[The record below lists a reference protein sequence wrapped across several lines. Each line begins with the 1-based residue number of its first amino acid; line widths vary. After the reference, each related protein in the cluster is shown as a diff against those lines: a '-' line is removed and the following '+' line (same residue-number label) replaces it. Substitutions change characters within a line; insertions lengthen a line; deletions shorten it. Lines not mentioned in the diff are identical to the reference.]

1 MSENLVIVESP
12 AKSKTIEKYLGDNY
26 RVISTV
32 GHLRNLPSKKGIDV
46 DNNYQ
51 MNYELID
58 RDHNKPQQIIN
69 NIKKAL
75 KSAKKLYLAT
85 DQDREGEVIAW
96 HLIDILE
103 KENSL
108 SGIEIVRIVFNE
120 ITKKAILDSIKNPR
134 ELSHDLINAQFARRS
149 IDYLFGMG
157 ISPLLWGIGIRK
169 GSAGRVQSPA
179 LKMIVEREEAIRKFI
194 PQEYWTLNANFL
206 KDGKPFDGFLYSN
219 NNKKL
224 AKFDIDNDKDANKIK
239 EEILS
244 SSIDGFEVLK
254 VSKKERKRQPAK
266 PFITSTLQ
274 QEASR
279 KLRFAARRT
288 MGIAQELYTGIDIG
302 DGPIGLITYMRTDS
316 INLAQEATDEMR
328 NIIPK
333 LFGQDALPNEI
344 RMYANSSKNAQEA
357 HEAIRPTSFAR
368 TPEEVKKFLNKDQ
381 LDLYSLIW
389 KRTIA
394 SQMNDAI
401 LNSVSVDLGVENK
414 IFRATGQ
421 SIKYPGF
428 MQVYLEGNDEEDA
441 EAEAKIL
448 PEMKE
453 GDMIKMENLEAIQHF
468 TQPPGRYTEASLIK
482 NLEKEGIGRPS
493 TYAAIIETLRFKE
506 YVEIENRT
514 LTPTGKGASA
524 CAFLDKNFNDFIKY
538 SYTAELEETLDQ
550 IARGE
555 VEWVPTTDSF
565 YKYLTKMVGET
576 EKLSPEERKQERI
589 LGKDP
594 KSGRTVSV
602 RHGPFGP
609 HAMIGT
615 KDDPKEAGKP
625 KSASLKKGQD
635 ISSITLEEA
644 LDLFVLPRLLG
655 ETPDGEH
662 ITACL
667 GRFGPYLNYGEKKNL
682 SLKGLEEKGQ
692 DPFDPYTITF
702 EEALPLVEQ
711 KKIIE
716 ANKIIQNFEGTE
728 IQVLNGRW
736 GPYVTDGSKNVK
748 VPKDQDPNELS
759 LPECEEMIANAPE
772 KRGRF
777 GARKKVVAKKKVV
790 KKKVVKKKTAKKKVV
805 KKKTAKKKVVKKKTA
820 KKKKSVKVSKN
831 TPSEN
836 SLEDTV

>member
-1 MSENLVIVESP
+1 MSDNLVIVESP
-12 AKSKTIEKYLGDNY
+12 AKSRTIEKYLGNDFK
-26 RVISTV
+26 VISTV

-46 DNNYQ
+46 ENDYK

-58 RDHNKPQQIIN
+58 RDHNKPEHIIRD
-69 NIKKAL
+69 IKKAL
-75 KSAKKLYLAT
+75 KNAKKLYLAT

-103 KENSL
+103 KEKSL
-108 SGIEIVRIVFNE
+108 EGIEVVRIVFNE

-134 ELSHDLINAQFARRS
+134 ELSYDLINAQFARRS

-194 PQEYWTLNANFL
+194 PQEYWSLNANFAKEKKVFDSFL
-206 KDGKPFDGFLYSN
+206 HALDGK
-219 NNKKL
+219 KL
-224 AKFDIDNDKDANKIK
+224 SKFDIDDEKKANRIK
-239 EEILS
+239 EEIS
-244 SSIDGFEVLK
+244 KIPDENFKVLK
-254 VSKKERKRQPAK
+254 VVKKERKRQPAK

-279 KLRFAARRT
+279 KLRFAPRRT
-288 MGIAQELYTGIDIG
+288 MGIAQELYTGIDLG
-302 DGPIGLITYMRTDS
+302 DGPVGLITYMRTDS
-316 INLAQEATDEMR
+316 TNLAQEA
-328 NIIPK
+328 I
-333 LFGQDALPNEI
+333 NEI
-344 RMYANSSKNAQEA
+344 REIIPGLYGNDSLPAEKRVYSNTSKNAQEA
-357 HEAIRPTSFAR
+357 HEAIRPSSATKK
-368 TPEEVKKFLNKDQ
+368 PEDVKKYLNNDQ
-381 LDLYSLIW
+381 YELYSLIW
-389 KRTIA
+389 KRTVA

-401 LNSVSVDLGVENK
+401 LDSVSVDLGTKEK
-414 IFRATGQ
+414 TFRASGQ

-428 MQVYLEGNDEEDA
+428 MQVYLEGSDDEDLDA
-441 EAEAKIL
+441 ESKIL
-448 PEMKE
+448 PPMQE
-453 GDMIKMENLEAIQHF
+453 GDAIKLNKVDAVQHF

-493 TYAAIIETLRFKE
+493 TYAAIIETLRLKE

-538 SYTAELEETLDQ
+538 NYTAELEETLDK

-565 YKYLTKMVGET
+565 YKYLTEMVGKT
-576 EKLSPEERKQERI
+576 EKLSPEERKQERV
-589 LGKDP
+589 LGTDP

-615 KDDPKEAGKP
+615 KDDPKDAGKP
-625 KSASLKKGQD
+625 KSASLKIGQD
-635 ISSITLEEA
+635 ITTITLEEA
-644 LDLFVLPRLLG
+644 LELFVLPRLLG

-682 SLKGLEEKGQ
+682 SLKGLEKEGE
-692 DPFDPYTITF
+692 DPYDPYTITF
-702 EEALPLVEQ
+702 EQALPLVEE

-716 ANKIIQNFEGTE
+716 ANKVIQDFEEKG
-728 IQVLNGRW
+728 IQVLNGRF
-736 GPYVTDGSKNVK
+736 GPYVTDGTKNVK
-748 VPKDQDPNELS
+748 VPKDQEPKELS
-759 LPECEEMIANAPE
+759 LEECIHMIENAPV

-777 GARKKVVAKKKVV
+777 GTKKKVVAKKKVV
-790 KKKVVKKKTAKKKVV
+790 KKKFTKTKAE
-805 KKKTAKKKVVKKKTA
+805 
-820 KKKKSVKVSKN
+820 N
-831 TPSEN
+831 T
-836 SLEDTV
+836 

>member
-69 NIKKAL
+69 DIKKAL

-790 KKKVVKKKTAKKKVV
+790 KKKVVKKKTAKKK
-805 KKKTAKKKVVKKKTA
+805 
-820 KKKKSVKVSKN
+820 KSVKVSKN
-831 TPSEN
+831 IPSEN

>member
-12 AKSKTIEKYLGDNY
+12 AKSKTIEKYLGDSF

-32 GHLRNLPSKKGIDV
+32 GHLRNLPSKQGIDV
-46 DNNYQ
+46 NNNYQ
-51 MNYELID
+51 MNYELIE
-58 RDHNKPQQIIN
+58 RDHNKPQQIIRD
-69 NIKKAL
+69 IKKAL
-75 KSAKKLYLAT
+75 KTAKKLYLAT

-103 KENSL
+103 KENAL

-120 ITKKAILDSIKNPR
+120 ITKKAILESIENPR
-134 ELSHDLINAQFARRS
+134 ELSYDLINAQFARRS
-149 IDYLFGMG
+149 IDYLFSMG

-206 KDGKPFDGFLYSN
+206 KDKKPFDAFLHSSD
-219 NNKKL
+219 NKKL
-224 AKFDIDNDKDANKIK
+224 SKFDIDNEKDALKIK
-239 EEILS
+239 DEIINNS
-244 SSIDGFEVLK
+244 NDGFKVLK
-254 VSKKERKRQPAK
+254 VVKKERKRQPAK

-279 KLRFAARRT
+279 KLRYAARRT
-288 MGIAQELYTGIDIG
+288 MGIAQELYTGIDLG
-302 DGPIGLITYMRTDS
+302 EGPVGLITYMRTDS
-316 INLAQEATDEMR
+316 INLAQEAIDEIR
-328 NIIPK
+328 QIIPK
-333 LFGQDALPNEI
+333 LYGKDALPEEKRQYSNT
-344 RMYANSSKNAQEA
+344 SKNAQEA
-357 HEAIRPTSFAR
+357 HEAIRPTSLAR
-368 TPEEVKKFLNKDQ
+368 TPEDVKKNLNKDQ
-381 LDLYSLIW
+381 FDLYSLIW

-401 LNSVSVDLGVENK
+401 LDSVAIDLGTSEK

-428 MQVYLEGNDEEDA
+428 MQVYLEGTDEEDL

-448 PEMKE
+448 PLMQE
-453 GDMIKMENLEAIQHF
+453 GDVVELEKLDAVQHF

-506 YVEIENRT
+506 YVEVENRT
-514 LTPTGKGASA
+514 LTPTGKGSSA

-538 SYTAELEETLDQ
+538 NYTAELEETLDK

-555 VEWVPTTDSF
+555 EEWVPTTDSF
-565 YKYLTKMVGET
+565 YKDLTQMVGET
-576 EKLSPEERKQERI
+576 EKLSPEERKQERV
-589 LGKDP
+589 LGTDP
-594 KSGRTVSV
+594 KSGRSVGV

-625 KSASLKKGQD
+625 KSASLKRGQD
-635 ISSITLEEA
+635 ILTITLEEA

-655 ETPDGEH
+655 ETPAGEH

-682 SLKGLEEKGQ
+682 SLKGLEKEGE

-702 EEALPLVEQ
+702 EQALPLIEQ

-716 ANKIIQNFEGTE
+716 ANKIIQNFEDKG
-728 IQVLNGRW
+728 IQVLNGRF
-736 GPYVTDGSKNVK
+736 GPYVTDGNKNVK
-748 VPKDQDPNELS
+748 VPKDQDPKDLS
-759 LPECEEMIANAPE
+759 LAECEEMIENAPIR
-772 KRGRF
+772 RGRF
-777 GARKKVVAKKKVV
+777 GTKKKAVV
-790 KKKVVKKKTAKKKVV
+790 KKKSTKTKSSKKNSEESNVG
-805 KKKTAKKKVVKKKTA
+805 
-820 KKKKSVKVSKN
+820 N
-831 TPSEN
+831 T
-836 SLEDTV
+836 V

>member
-69 NIKKAL
+69 DIKKAL

-108 SGIEIVRIVFNE
+108 SGVEIVRIVFNE

-239 EEILS
+239 EEILN
-244 SSIDGFEVLK
+244 SSIDGFKVLK
-254 VSKKERKRQPAK
+254 VLKKERKRQPAK

-381 LDLYSLIW
+381 FDLYSLIW

-748 VPKDQDPNELS
+748 VPKDQDPNDLS
-759 LPECEEMIANAPE
+759 LPECVEMIANAPE

-777 GARKKVVAKKKVV
+777 GSRKKVIAKKKVV
-790 KKKVVKKKTAKKKVV
+790 KKKAANNEEAKKKAVKKKL
-805 KKKTAKKKVVKKKTA
+805 A

-831 TPSEN
+831 ILSEN

>member
-12 AKSKTIEKYLGDNY
+12 AKSKTIEKYLGQNY

-32 GHLRNLPSKKGIDV
+32 GHLRNLPSKQGIDV

-51 MNYELID
+51 MNYELIE
-58 RDHNKPQQIIN
+58 RDHNKPQQIIRD
-69 NIKKAL
+69 IKKAL
-75 KSAKKLYLAT
+75 KNAKKLYLAT

-103 KENSL
+103 KEKAL
-108 SGIEIVRIVFNE
+108 AGIEVVRIVFNE
-120 ITKKAILDSIKNPR
+120 ITKKAILQSIENPR
-134 ELSHDLINAQFARRS
+134 ELSYNLINAQFARRS

-194 PQEYWTLNANFL
+194 PQEYWTLNANLL
-206 KDGKPFDGFLYSN
+206 KDNKPFEAFLHNSN
-219 NNKKL
+219 SKRL
-224 AKFDIDNDKDANKIK
+224 AKFDIENEKDALRIK
-239 EEILS
+239 NEILEES
-244 SSIDGFEVLK
+244 DKGFKVLK
-254 VSKKERKRQPAK
+254 VVKKERKRQPAK

-279 KLRFAARRT
+279 KLRYAARRT

-302 DGPIGLITYMRTDS
+302 EGAAGLITYMRTDS
-316 INLAQEATDEMR
+316 INLAQEAIEEIR
-328 NIIPK
+328 KIIPK
-333 LFGQDALPNEI
+333 LYGDESLPSEVRKYSNT
-344 RMYANSSKNAQEA
+344 SKNAQEA
-357 HEAIRPTSFAR
+357 HEAIRPTSLER
-368 TPEEVKKFLNKDQ
+368 KPEDVKKYLSKDQ
-381 LDLYSLIW
+381 FDLYSLIW
-389 KRTIA
+389 KRTVA

-401 LNSVSVDLGVENK
+401 LDSVSIDLGTSENF
-414 IFRATGQ
+414 FRATGQ
-421 SIKYPGF
+421 SIKHPGF
-428 MQVYLEGNDEEDA
+428 MQVYLEGSDEEDL
-441 EAEAKIL
+441 EAESKIL
-448 PEMKE
+448 PIMQE
-453 GDMIKMENLEAIQHF
+453 GDIVQLEKLDAVQHF

-493 TYAAIIETLRFKE
+493 TYAAIIETLRYKE
-506 YVEIENRT
+506 YVEVENRT
-514 LTPTGKGASA
+514 LTPTGKGSSA
-524 CAFLDKNFNDFIKY
+524 CAFLDKNFNNFIKY
-538 SYTAELEETLDQ
+538 NYTAELEETLDK

-565 YKYLTKMVGET
+565 YKDLTQMVGET

-589 LGKDP
+589 LGLDP

-625 KSASLKKGQD
+625 KSASLKIGQD
-635 ISSITLEEA
+635 IGTITLEDA
-644 LDLFVLPRLLG
+644 MDLFVLPRLLG

-682 SLKGLEEKGQ
+682 SLKGLEEKG
-692 DPFDPYTITF
+692 DNPFDPYTITF
-702 EEALPLVEQ
+702 EQALPLVEQ

-716 ANKIIQNFEGTE
+716 ANKVIQDFEEKG
-728 IQVLNGRW
+728 IQVLNGRF
-736 GPYVTDGSKNVK
+736 GPYVTDGNKNVK
-748 VPKDQDPNELS
+748 VPKDQDPKDLS
-759 LPECEEMIANAPE
+759 LAECEEMIENAPA

-777 GARKKVVAKKKVV
+777 GAKKKVV
-790 KKKVVKKKTAKKKVV
+790 KKKVVKKKVVKKKVV
-805 KKKTAKKKVVKKKTA
+805 KKKVVKKKA
-820 KKKKSVKVSKN
+820 VVKKKKPKIEVTES
-831 TPSEN
+831 P
-836 SLEDTV
+836 L

>member
-12 AKSKTIEKYLGDNY
+12 AKSKTIEKYLGQNY

-32 GHLRNLPSKKGIDV
+32 GHLRNLPSKQGIDV
-46 DNNYQ
+46 NNNYQ
-51 MNYELID
+51 MNYELIE
-58 RDHNKPQQIIN
+58 RDHNKPQQIIRD
-69 NIKKAL
+69 IKKAL
-75 KSAKKLYLAT
+75 KNAKKLYLAT

-103 KENSL
+103 KEKAL
-108 SGIEIVRIVFNE
+108 IGVEVVRIVFNE
-120 ITKKAILDSIKNPR
+120 ITKKAILESIEKPR
-134 ELSHDLINAQFARRS
+134 ELSYDLINAQFARRS

-179 LKMIVEREEAIRKFI
+179 LKMIVEREELIRKFI

-206 KDGKPFDGFLYSN
+206 KDNKPFDAFLHNSSS
-219 NNKKL
+219 KKL
-224 AKFDIDNDKDANKIK
+224 AKFDIDNEEDASRIKNKIL
-239 EEILS
+239 EES
-244 SSIDGFEVLK
+244 DKGFEVLK
-254 VSKKERKRQPAK
+254 VVKKERKRQPAK

-279 KLRFAARRT
+279 KLRYAARRT
-288 MGIAQELYTGIDIG
+288 MGIAQELYTGIDLG
-302 DGPIGLITYMRTDS
+302 EGAAGLITYMRTDS
-316 INLAQEATDEMR
+316 INLAQEAIDEIR
-328 NIIPK
+328 KIIPE
-333 LFGQDALPNEI
+333 LYGEESLPSMI
-344 RMYANSSKNAQEA
+344 RQYSNTSKNAQEA
-357 HEAIRPTSFAR
+357 HEAIRPTLMAR
-368 TPEEVKKFLNKDQ
+368 KPEDVKKYLNKDQ
-381 LDLYSLIW
+381 FDLYSLIW

-394 SQMNDAI
+394 SQMYDAV
-401 LNSVSVDLGVENK
+401 LDSVSINLGTNENF
-414 IFRATGQ
+414 FRATGQ
-421 SIKYPGF
+421 SIKHPGF
-428 MQVYLEGNDEEDA
+428 MQVYLEGSDEEDL
-441 EAEAKIL
+441 EAESKIL
-448 PEMKE
+448 PIMQE
-453 GDMIKMENLEAIQHF
+453 GDVVQLEKLDAVQHF

-493 TYAAIIETLRFKE
+493 TYAAIIETLRYKE
-506 YVEIENRT
+506 YVEVENRT
-514 LTPTGKGASA
+514 LTPTGKGSSA

-538 SYTAELEETLDQ
+538 NYTAELEETLDK

-565 YKYLTKMVGET
+565 YKDLTHMVGET

-589 LGKDP
+589 LGLDP

-625 KSASLKKGQD
+625 KSASLKIGQD
-635 ISSITLEEA
+635 IGTITLEDA
-644 LDLFVLPRLLG
+644 MDLFVLPRLLG

-682 SLKGLEEKGQ
+682 SLKGLEEKG
-692 DPFDPYTITF
+692 DNPFDPYTITF
-702 EEALPLVEQ
+702 EQALPLVEQ

-716 ANKIIQNFEGTE
+716 ANKVIQDFEEKG
-728 IQVLNGRW
+728 IQVLNGRF
-736 GPYVTDGSKNVK
+736 GPYVTDGNKNVK
-748 VPKDQDPNELS
+748 VPKDQDPKDLS
-759 LPECEEMIANAPE
+759 LAECEEMIENAPV

-777 GARKKVVAKKKVV
+777 GAKKKVV
-790 KKKVVKKKTAKKKVV
+790 KKKVVKKKVV
-805 KKKTAKKKVVKKKTA
+805 KKKTTKKKTTKKKA
-820 KKKKSVKVSKN
+820 VFKKKKPKIEVTES
-831 TPSEN
+831 P
-836 SLEDTV
+836 L

>member
-1 MSENLVIVESP
+1 MSDNLVIVESP
-12 AKSKTIEKYLGDNY
+12 AKSRTIEKYLGNDFK
-26 RVISTV
+26 VISTV

-46 DNNYQ
+46 ENDYK

-58 RDHNKPQQIIN
+58 RDHNKPEHIIRD
-69 NIKKAL
+69 IKKAL
-75 KSAKKLYLAT
+75 KNAKKLYLAT

-103 KENSL
+103 KEKSL
-108 SGIEIVRIVFNE
+108 EGIEVVRIVFNE

-134 ELSHDLINAQFARRS
+134 ELSYDLINAQFARRS

-179 LKMIVEREEAIRKFI
+179 LKMIVEREEAIRKFT
-194 PQEYWTLNANFL
+194 PQEYWSLNANFA
-206 KDGKPFDGFLYSN
+206 KEKKVFDSFLHTLDS
-219 NNKKL
+219 KKL
-224 AKFDIDNDKDANKIK
+224 SKFDIDDEKKANRIK
-239 EEILS
+239 EEIS
-244 SSIDGFEVLK
+244 KIPDENFKVLK
-254 VSKKERKRQPAK
+254 VVKKERKRQPAK

-279 KLRFAARRT
+279 KLRFAPRRT
-288 MGIAQELYTGIDIG
+288 MGIAQELYTGIDLG
-302 DGPIGLITYMRTDS
+302 DGPVGLITYMRTDS
-316 INLAQEATDEMR
+316 TNLAQEA
-328 NIIPK
+328 I
-333 LFGQDALPNEI
+333 NEI
-344 RMYANSSKNAQEA
+344 REIIPGLYGNDSLPAEKRVYSNTSKNAQEA
-357 HEAIRPTSFAR
+357 HEAIRPSSATKK
-368 TPEEVKKFLNKDQ
+368 PEDVKKYLNNDQ
-381 LDLYSLIW
+381 YELYSLIW
-389 KRTIA
+389 KRTVA

-401 LNSVSVDLGVENK
+401 LDSVSVDLGTKEK
-414 IFRATGQ
+414 TFRASGQ

-428 MQVYLEGNDEEDA
+428 MQVYLEGSDDEDLDA
-441 EAEAKIL
+441 ESKIL
-448 PEMKE
+448 PPMQE
-453 GDMIKMENLEAIQHF
+453 GDAIKLNKVDAVQHF

-493 TYAAIIETLRFKE
+493 TYAAIIETLRLKE

-538 SYTAELEETLDQ
+538 NYTAELEETLDK

-555 VEWVPTTDSF
+555 MEWVPTTDSF
-565 YKYLTKMVGET
+565 YKYLTEMVGKT
-576 EKLSPEERKQERI
+576 EKLSPEERKQERV
-589 LGKDP
+589 LGTDP

-615 KDDPKEAGKP
+615 KDDPKDAGKP
-625 KSASLKKGQD
+625 KSASLKIGQD
-635 ISSITLEEA
+635 ITTITLEEA
-644 LDLFVLPRLLG
+644 LELFVLPRLLG

-682 SLKGLEEKGQ
+682 SLKGLEKEGE
-692 DPFDPYTITF
+692 DPYDPYTITF
-702 EEALPLVEQ
+702 EQALPLVEE

-716 ANKIIQNFEGTE
+716 ANKVIQNFEEKG
-728 IQVLNGRW
+728 IQVLNGRF
-736 GPYVTDGSKNVK
+736 GPYVTDGTKNVK
-748 VPKDQDPNELS
+748 VPKDQEPKELS
-759 LPECEEMIANAPE
+759 LEECIHMIENAPV

-777 GARKKVVAKKKVV
+777 GTKKKVVAKKKVV
-790 KKKVVKKKTAKKKVV
+790 KKKSTKKKAE
-805 KKKTAKKKVVKKKTA
+805 
-820 KKKKSVKVSKN
+820 N
-831 TPSEN
+831 T
-836 SLEDTV
+836 

>member
-1 MSENLVIVESP
+1 MSDNLVIVESP
-12 AKSKTIEKYLGDNY
+12 AKSRTIEKYLGNDFK
-26 RVISTV
+26 VISTV

-46 DNNYQ
+46 ENDYK

-58 RDHNKPQQIIN
+58 RDHNKPEHIIRD
-69 NIKKAL
+69 IKKAL
-75 KSAKKLYLAT
+75 KNAKKLYLAT

-103 KENSL
+103 KEKSL
-108 SGIEIVRIVFNE
+108 EGIEVVRIVFNE

-134 ELSHDLINAQFARRS
+134 ELSYDLINAQFARRS

-194 PQEYWTLNANFL
+194 PQEYWSLNANFAKEKKVFDSFL
-206 KDGKPFDGFLYSN
+206 HALDGTRLS
-219 NNKKL
+219 
-224 AKFDIDNDKDANKIK
+224 KFDIDDEKKANRIK
-239 EEILS
+239 EEIS
-244 SSIDGFEVLK
+244 KIPDENFKVLK
-254 VSKKERKRQPAK
+254 VVKKERKRQPAK

-279 KLRFAARRT
+279 KLRFAPRRT
-288 MGIAQELYTGIDIG
+288 MGIAQELYTGIDLG
-302 DGPIGLITYMRTDS
+302 DGPVGLITYMRTDS
-316 INLAQEATDEMR
+316 TNLAQEA
-328 NIIPK
+328 I
-333 LFGQDALPNEI
+333 NEI
-344 RMYANSSKNAQEA
+344 REIIPDLYGNDSLPAEKRVYSNTSKNAQEA
-357 HEAIRPTSFAR
+357 HEAIRPSSATKK
-368 TPEEVKKFLNKDQ
+368 PEDVKKYLNNDQ
-381 LDLYSLIW
+381 YELYSLIW
-389 KRTIA
+389 KRTVA

-401 LNSVSVDLGVENK
+401 LDSVSVDLGTKEK
-414 IFRATGQ
+414 TFRASGQ

-428 MQVYLEGNDEEDA
+428 MQVYLEGSDDEDLDA
-441 EAEAKIL
+441 ESKIL
-448 PEMKE
+448 PPMQE
-453 GDMIKMENLEAIQHF
+453 GDAIKLNKVDAVQHF

-493 TYAAIIETLRFKE
+493 TYAAIIETLRLKE

-538 SYTAELEETLDQ
+538 NYTAELEETLDK

-565 YKYLTKMVGET
+565 YKYLTEMVGKT
-576 EKLSPEERKQERI
+576 EKLSPEERKQERV
-589 LGKDP
+589 LGTDP

-609 HAMIGT
+609 HAMVGT

-625 KSASLKKGQD
+625 KSASLKIGQD
-635 ISSITLEEA
+635 ITTITLEEA
-644 LDLFVLPRLLG
+644 LELFVLPRLLG

-682 SLKGLEEKGQ
+682 SLKGLEKEGE
-692 DPFDPYTITF
+692 DPYDPYTITF
-702 EEALPLVEQ
+702 EQALPLVEE

-716 ANKIIQNFEGTE
+716 ANKVIQNFEEKG
-728 IQVLNGRW
+728 IQVLNGRF
-736 GPYVTDGSKNVK
+736 GPYVTDGTKNVK
-748 VPKDQDPNELS
+748 VPKDQEPKELS
-759 LPECEEMIANAPE
+759 LEECIHMIENAPV

-777 GARKKVVAKKKVV
+777 GTKKKVVAKKKVV
-790 KKKVVKKKTAKKKVV
+790 KKKSTKKKAE
-805 KKKTAKKKVVKKKTA
+805 
-820 KKKKSVKVSKN
+820 N
-831 TPSEN
+831 T
-836 SLEDTV
+836 

>member
-12 AKSKTIEKYLGDNY
+12 AKSKTIEKYLGQNY

-32 GHLRNLPSKKGIDV
+32 GHLRNLPSKQGIDV

-51 MNYELID
+51 MNYELIE
-58 RDHNKPQQIIN
+58 RDHNKPQQIIRD
-69 NIKKAL
+69 IKKAL
-75 KSAKKLYLAT
+75 KNAKKLYLAT

-103 KENSL
+103 KEKAL
-108 SGIEIVRIVFNE
+108 AGIEVVRIVFNE
-120 ITKKAILDSIKNPR
+120 ITKKAILQSIENPR
-134 ELSHDLINAQFARRS
+134 ELSYNLINAQFARRS

-206 KDGKPFDGFLYSN
+206 KDNKPFDAFLHNSN
-219 NNKKL
+219 SKRL
-224 AKFDIDNDKDANKIK
+224 AKFDIENEKDALRIK
-239 EEILS
+239 NEILEES
-244 SSIDGFEVLK
+244 DKGFKVLK
-254 VSKKERKRQPAK
+254 VVKKERKRQPAK

-279 KLRFAARRT
+279 KLRYAARRT

-302 DGPIGLITYMRTDS
+302 EGAAGLITYMRTDS
-316 INLAQEATDEMR
+316 INLAQEAIEEIR
-328 NIIPK
+328 KIIPK
-333 LFGQDALPNEI
+333 LYGDESLPSEVRKYSNT
-344 RMYANSSKNAQEA
+344 SKNAQEA
-357 HEAIRPTSFAR
+357 HEAIRPTSLER
-368 TPEEVKKFLNKDQ
+368 KPEDVKMYLSKDQ
-381 LDLYSLIW
+381 FDLYSLIW

-401 LNSVSVDLGVENK
+401 LDSVSIDLGTSENF
-414 IFRATGQ
+414 FRATGQ
-421 SIKYPGF
+421 SIKHPGF
-428 MQVYLEGNDEEDA
+428 MQVYLEGSDEEDL
-441 EAEAKIL
+441 EAESKIL
-448 PEMKE
+448 PIMQE
-453 GDMIKMENLEAIQHF
+453 GDIVQLEKLDAVQHF

-493 TYAAIIETLRFKE
+493 TYAAIIETLRYKE
-506 YVEIENRT
+506 YVEVENRT
-514 LTPTGKGASA
+514 LTPTGKGSSA
-524 CAFLDKNFNDFIKY
+524 CAFLDKNFNNFIKY
-538 SYTAELEETLDQ
+538 NYTAELEETLDK

-565 YKYLTKMVGET
+565 YKDLTQMVGET

-589 LGKDP
+589 LGLDP

-625 KSASLKKGQD
+625 KSASLKIGQD
-635 ISSITLEEA
+635 IGTITLEDA
-644 LDLFVLPRLLG
+644 MDLFVLPRLLG

-682 SLKGLEEKGQ
+682 SLKGLEEKG
-692 DPFDPYTITF
+692 DNPFDPYTITF
-702 EEALPLVEQ
+702 EQALPLVEQ

-716 ANKIIQNFEGTE
+716 ANKVIQDFEEKG
-728 IQVLNGRW
+728 IQVLNGRF
-736 GPYVTDGSKNVK
+736 GPYVTDGNKNVK
-748 VPKDQDPNELS
+748 VPKDQDPKDLS
-759 LPECEEMIANAPE
+759 LAECEEMIENAPA

-777 GARKKVVAKKKVV
+777 GVKKKVVKKKVV
-790 KKKVVKKKTAKKKVV
+790 KKKVVKKKTTKKKTTKKKAITKKAVV
-805 KKKTAKKKVVKKKTA
+805 KKKKPKIEVTE
-820 KKKKSVKVSKN
+820 S
-831 TPSEN
+831 P
-836 SLEDTV
+836 L

>member
-12 AKSKTIEKYLGDNY
+12 AKSKTIEKYLGQNY

-32 GHLRNLPSKKGIDV
+32 GHLRNLPSKQGIDV

-51 MNYELID
+51 MNYELIE
-58 RDHNKPQQIIN
+58 RDHNKPQQIIRD
-69 NIKKAL
+69 IKKAL
-75 KSAKKLYLAT
+75 KNAKKLYLAT

-103 KENSL
+103 KEKAL
-108 SGIEIVRIVFNE
+108 AGIEVVRIVFNE
-120 ITKKAILDSIKNPR
+120 ITKKAILQSIENPR
-134 ELSHDLINAQFARRS
+134 ELSYNLINAQFARRS

-206 KDGKPFDGFLYSN
+206 KDNKPFEAFLHNSN
-219 NNKKL
+219 SKRL
-224 AKFDIDNDKDANKIK
+224 AKFDIENEKNALGIKNKIL
-239 EEILS
+239 EES
-244 SSIDGFEVLK
+244 DKGFKVLK
-254 VSKKERKRQPAK
+254 VVKKERKRQPAK

-279 KLRFAARRT
+279 KLRYAARRT

-302 DGPIGLITYMRTDS
+302 EGAAGLITYMRTDS
-316 INLAQEATDEMR
+316 INLAQEAIEEIR
-328 NIIPK
+328 KIIPK
-333 LFGQDALPNEI
+333 LYGDESLPSEVRKYSNT
-344 RMYANSSKNAQEA
+344 SKNAQEA
-357 HEAIRPTSFAR
+357 HEAIRPTSLER
-368 TPEEVKKFLNKDQ
+368 KPEDVKKYLSKDQ
-381 LDLYSLIW
+381 FDLYSLIW

-401 LNSVSVDLGVENK
+401 LDSVSIDLGTSENF
-414 IFRATGQ
+414 FRATGQ
-421 SIKYPGF
+421 SIKHPGF
-428 MQVYLEGNDEEDA
+428 MQVYLEGSDEEDL
-441 EAEAKIL
+441 EAESKIL
-448 PEMKE
+448 PIMQE
-453 GDMIKMENLEAIQHF
+453 GDIVQLEKLDAVQHF

-493 TYAAIIETLRFKE
+493 TYAAIIETLRYKE
-506 YVEIENRT
+506 YVEVENRT
-514 LTPTGKGASA
+514 LTPTGKGSSA
-524 CAFLDKNFNDFIKY
+524 CAFLDKNFNNFIKY
-538 SYTAELEETLDQ
+538 NYTAELEETLDK

-565 YKYLTKMVGET
+565 YKDLTQMVGET

-589 LGKDP
+589 LGLDP

-625 KSASLKKGQD
+625 KSASLKIGQD
-635 ISSITLEEA
+635 IGTITLEDA
-644 LDLFVLPRLLG
+644 MDLFVLPRLLG

-682 SLKGLEEKGQ
+682 SLKGLEEKG
-692 DPFDPYTITF
+692 DNPFDPYTITF
-702 EEALPLVEQ
+702 EQALPLVEQ

-716 ANKIIQNFEGTE
+716 ANKVIQDFEEKG
-728 IQVLNGRW
+728 IQVLNGRF
-736 GPYVTDGSKNVK
+736 GPYVTDGNKNVK
-748 VPKDQDPNELS
+748 VPKDQDPKDLS
-759 LPECEEMIANAPE
+759 LAECEEMIENAPA

-777 GARKKVVAKKKVV
+777 GVKKKVV
-790 KKKVVKKKTAKKKVV
+790 KKKVVKKQTTKKKTTKKKTTKKKAVV
-805 KKKTAKKKVVKKKTA
+805 KKKKPKIEVTE
-820 KKKKSVKVSKN
+820 S
-831 TPSEN
+831 P
-836 SLEDTV
+836 L

>member
-12 AKSKTIEKYLGDNY
+12 AKSKTIEKYLGQNY

-32 GHLRNLPSKKGIDV
+32 GHLRNLPSKQGIDV

-51 MNYELID
+51 MNYELIE
-58 RDHNKPQQIIN
+58 RDHNKPQQIIRD
-69 NIKKAL
+69 IKKAL
-75 KSAKKLYLAT
+75 KNAKKLYLAT

-103 KENSL
+103 KEKAL
-108 SGIEIVRIVFNE
+108 AGIEVVRIVFNE
-120 ITKKAILDSIKNPR
+120 ITKKAILQSIENPR
-134 ELSHDLINAQFARRS
+134 ELSYNLINAQFARRS

-194 PQEYWTLNANFL
+194 PQEYWTLNANLL
-206 KDGKPFDGFLYSN
+206 KDNKPFEAFLHNSN
-219 NNKKL
+219 SKRL
-224 AKFDIDNDKDANKIK
+224 AKFDIENEKDALRIK
-239 EEILS
+239 NEILEES
-244 SSIDGFEVLK
+244 DKGFKVLK
-254 VSKKERKRQPAK
+254 VVKKERKRQPAK

-279 KLRFAARRT
+279 KLRYAARRT

-302 DGPIGLITYMRTDS
+302 EGAAGLITYMRTDS
-316 INLAQEATDEMR
+316 INLAQEAIEEIR
-328 NIIPK
+328 KIIPK
-333 LFGQDALPNEI
+333 LYGDESLPSEVRKYSNT
-344 RMYANSSKNAQEA
+344 SKNAQEA
-357 HEAIRPTSFAR
+357 HEAIRPTSLER
-368 TPEEVKKFLNKDQ
+368 KPEDVKKYLSKDQ
-381 LDLYSLIW
+381 FDLYSLIW
-389 KRTIA
+389 KRTVA

-401 LNSVSVDLGVENK
+401 LDSVSIDLGTSENF
-414 IFRATGQ
+414 FRATGQ
-421 SIKYPGF
+421 SIKHPGF
-428 MQVYLEGNDEEDA
+428 MQVYLEGSDEEDL
-441 EAEAKIL
+441 EAESKIL
-448 PEMKE
+448 PIMQE
-453 GDMIKMENLEAIQHF
+453 GDIVQLEKLDAVQHF

-493 TYAAIIETLRFKE
+493 TYAAIIETLRYKE
-506 YVEIENRT
+506 YVEVENRT
-514 LTPTGKGASA
+514 LTPTGKGSSA
-524 CAFLDKNFNDFIKY
+524 CAFLDKNFNNFIKY
-538 SYTAELEETLDQ
+538 NYTAELEETLDK

-565 YKYLTKMVGET
+565 YKDLTQMVGET

-589 LGKDP
+589 LGLDP

-625 KSASLKKGQD
+625 KSASLKIGQD
-635 ISSITLEEA
+635 IGTITLEDA
-644 LDLFVLPRLLG
+644 MDLFVLPRLLG

-682 SLKGLEEKGQ
+682 SLKGLEEKG
-692 DPFDPYTITF
+692 DNPFDPYTITF
-702 EEALPLVEQ
+702 EQALPLVEQ

-716 ANKIIQNFEGTE
+716 ANKVIQDFEEKG
-728 IQVLNGRW
+728 IQVLNGRF
-736 GPYVTDGSKNVK
+736 GPYVTDGNKNVK
-748 VPKDQDPNELS
+748 VPKDQDPKDLS
-759 LPECEEMIANAPE
+759 LAECEEMIENAPA

-777 GARKKVVAKKKVV
+777 GAKKKVV
-790 KKKVVKKKTAKKKVV
+790 KKKVVKKKVVKKKVV
-805 KKKTAKKKVVKKKTA
+805 KKKKPKIEVTE
-820 KKKKSVKVSKN
+820 S
-831 TPSEN
+831 P
-836 SLEDTV
+836 L

>member
-12 AKSKTIEKYLGDNY
+12 AKSKTIEKYLGQNY

-32 GHLRNLPSKKGIDV
+32 GHLRNLPSKQGIDV

-51 MNYELID
+51 MNYELIE
-58 RDHNKPQQIIN
+58 RDHNKPQQIIRD
-69 NIKKAL
+69 IKKAL
-75 KSAKKLYLAT
+75 KNAKKLYLAT

-103 KENSL
+103 KEKAL
-108 SGIEIVRIVFNE
+108 AGIEVVRIVFNE
-120 ITKKAILDSIKNPR
+120 ITKKAILQSIENPR
-134 ELSHDLINAQFARRS
+134 ELSYNLINAQFARRS

-206 KDGKPFDGFLYSN
+206 KDNKPFEAFLHNSN
-219 NNKKL
+219 SKRL
-224 AKFDIDNDKDANKIK
+224 AKFDIENEKNALGIKNKIL
-239 EEILS
+239 EES
-244 SSIDGFEVLK
+244 DKGFKVLK
-254 VSKKERKRQPAK
+254 VVKKERKRQPAK

-279 KLRFAARRT
+279 KLRYAARRT

-302 DGPIGLITYMRTDS
+302 EGAAGLITYMRTDS
-316 INLAQEATDEMR
+316 INLAQEAIEEIR
-328 NIIPK
+328 KIIPK
-333 LFGQDALPNEI
+333 LYGDESLPSEVRKYSNT
-344 RMYANSSKNAQEA
+344 SKNAQEA
-357 HEAIRPTSFAR
+357 HEAIRPTSLER
-368 TPEEVKKFLNKDQ
+368 KPEDVKKYLSKDQ
-381 LDLYSLIW
+381 FDLYSLIW

-401 LNSVSVDLGVENK
+401 LDSVSIDLGTSENF
-414 IFRATGQ
+414 FRATGQ
-421 SIKYPGF
+421 SIKHPGF
-428 MQVYLEGNDEEDA
+428 MQVYLEGSDEEDL
-441 EAEAKIL
+441 EAESKIL
-448 PEMKE
+448 PIMQE
-453 GDMIKMENLEAIQHF
+453 GDMVQLEKLDAVQHF

-493 TYAAIIETLRFKE
+493 TYAAIIETLRYKE
-506 YVEIENRT
+506 YVEVENRT
-514 LTPTGKGASA
+514 LTPTGKGSSA
-524 CAFLDKNFNDFIKY
+524 CAFLDKNFNNFIKY
-538 SYTAELEETLDQ
+538 NYTAELEETLDK

-565 YKYLTKMVGET
+565 YKDLTQMVGET

-589 LGKDP
+589 LGLDP

-625 KSASLKKGQD
+625 KSASLKIGQD
-635 ISSITLEEA
+635 IGTITLEDA
-644 LDLFVLPRLLG
+644 MDLFVLPRLLG

-682 SLKGLEEKGQ
+682 SLKGLEEKG
-692 DPFDPYTITF
+692 DNPFDPYTITF
-702 EEALPLVEQ
+702 EQALPLVEQ

-716 ANKIIQNFEGTE
+716 ANKVIQDFEEKG
-728 IQVLNGRW
+728 IQVLNGRF
-736 GPYVTDGSKNVK
+736 GPYVTDGNKNVK
-748 VPKDQDPNELS
+748 VPKDQDPKDLS
-759 LPECEEMIANAPE
+759 LAECEEMIENAPA

-777 GARKKVVAKKKVV
+777 GVKKKVV
-790 KKKVVKKKTAKKKVV
+790 KKKVVKKKTTKKKTTKKKAVV
-805 KKKTAKKKVVKKKTA
+805 KKKKPKIEVTE
-820 KKKKSVKVSKN
+820 S
-831 TPSEN
+831 P
-836 SLEDTV
+836 L

>member
-1 MSENLVIVESP
+1 MSDNLVIVESP
-12 AKSKTIEKYLGDNY
+12 AKSRTIEKYLGNDFK
-26 RVISTV
+26 VISTV

-46 DNNYQ
+46 ENDYK

-58 RDHNKPQQIIN
+58 RDHNKPEHIIRD
-69 NIKKAL
+69 IKKAL
-75 KSAKKLYLAT
+75 KNAKKLYLAT

-103 KENSL
+103 KEKSL
-108 SGIEIVRIVFNE
+108 EGIEVVRIVFNE

-134 ELSHDLINAQFARRS
+134 ELSYDLINAQFARRS

-194 PQEYWTLNANFL
+194 PQEYWSLNANFTKDKKVFDSFL
-206 KDGKPFDGFLYSN
+206 HTLDGK
-219 NNKKL
+219 KL
-224 AKFDIDNDKDANKIK
+224 SKFDINDEKKAKRIK
-239 EEILS
+239 EEISKIPDENLK
-244 SSIDGFEVLK
+244 VLK
-254 VSKKERKRQPAK
+254 VIKKERKRQPAK

-279 KLRFAARRT
+279 KLRFAPRRT
-288 MGIAQELYTGIDIG
+288 MGIAQELYTGIDLG
-302 DGPIGLITYMRTDS
+302 DGPVGLITYMRTDS
-316 INLAQEATDEMR
+316 TNLAQEA
-328 NIIPK
+328 I
-333 LFGQDALPNEI
+333 NEI
-344 RMYANSSKNAQEA
+344 REIIPGLYGNDSLPAEKRVYSNTSKNAQEA
-357 HEAIRPTSFAR
+357 HEAIRPSSATKK
-368 TPEEVKKFLNKDQ
+368 PEDVKKYLNNDQ
-381 LDLYSLIW
+381 YELYSLIW
-389 KRTIA
+389 KRTVA

-401 LNSVSVDLGVENK
+401 LDSVSVDLGTKEK
-414 IFRATGQ
+414 TFRASGQ

-428 MQVYLEGNDEEDA
+428 MQVYLEGSDDEDLDA
-441 EAEAKIL
+441 ESKIL
-448 PEMKE
+448 PPMQE
-453 GDMIKMENLEAIQHF
+453 GEAIKLNKVDAVQHF

-493 TYAAIIETLRFKE
+493 TYAAIIETLRLKE

-538 SYTAELEETLDQ
+538 NYTAELEETLDK

-565 YKYLTKMVGET
+565 YKYLTEMVGKT
-576 EKLSPEERKQERI
+576 EKLSPEERKQERV
-589 LGKDP
+589 LGTDP

-625 KSASLKKGQD
+625 KSASLKIGQD
-635 ISSITLEEA
+635 ITSITLEEA
-644 LDLFVLPRLLG
+644 LELFVLPRLLG

-682 SLKGLEEKGQ
+682 SLKGLEKEGE
-692 DPFDPYTITF
+692 DPYDPYTITF
-702 EEALPLVEQ
+702 EQALPLVEE

-716 ANKIIQNFEGTE
+716 ANKVIQNFEEKG
-728 IQVLNGRW
+728 IQVLNGRF
-736 GPYVTDGSKNVK
+736 GPYVTDGTKNVK
-748 VPKDQDPNELS
+748 VPKDQEPKELS
-759 LPECEEMIANAPE
+759 LEECIHMIENAPV

-777 GARKKVVAKKKVV
+777 GTKKKVVAKKKVV
-790 KKKVVKKKTAKKKVV
+790 KKKFTKTKAE
-805 KKKTAKKKVVKKKTA
+805 
-820 KKKKSVKVSKN
+820 N
-831 TPSEN
+831 T
-836 SLEDTV
+836 

>member
-69 NIKKAL
+69 DIKKAL

-108 SGIEIVRIVFNE
+108 SGVEIVRIVFNE

-239 EEILS
+239 EEILN

-381 LDLYSLIW
+381 FDLYSLIW

-831 TPSEN
+831 IPSEN
-836 SLEDTV
+836 SLEDTA

>member
-1 MSENLVIVESP
+1 MSDNLVIVESP
-12 AKSKTIEKYLGDNY
+12 AKSRTIEKYLGNDFK
-26 RVISTV
+26 VISTV

-46 DNNYQ
+46 ENDYK

-58 RDHNKPQQIIN
+58 RDHNKPEHIIRD
-69 NIKKAL
+69 IKKAL
-75 KSAKKLYLAT
+75 KNAKKLYLAT

-103 KENSL
+103 KEKSL
-108 SGIEIVRIVFNE
+108 EGIEVVRIVFNE

-134 ELSHDLINAQFARRS
+134 ELSYDLINAQFARRS

-194 PQEYWTLNANFL
+194 PQEYWSLNANFAKEKKVFDSFL
-206 KDGKPFDGFLYSN
+206 HALDGK
-219 NNKKL
+219 KL
-224 AKFDIDNDKDANKIK
+224 SKFDIDDEKKANRIK
-239 EEILS
+239 EEIS
-244 SSIDGFEVLK
+244 KIPDENFKVLK
-254 VSKKERKRQPAK
+254 VVKKERKRQPAK

-279 KLRFAARRT
+279 KLRFAPRRT
-288 MGIAQELYTGIDIG
+288 MGIAQELYTGIDLG
-302 DGPIGLITYMRTDS
+302 DGPVGLITYMRTDS
-316 INLAQEATDEMR
+316 TNLAQEA
-328 NIIPK
+328 I
-333 LFGQDALPNEI
+333 NEI
-344 RMYANSSKNAQEA
+344 REIIPGLYGNDSLPAEKRVYSNTSKNAQEA
-357 HEAIRPTSFAR
+357 HEAIRPSSATKK
-368 TPEEVKKFLNKDQ
+368 PEDVKKYLNNDQ
-381 LDLYSLIW
+381 YELYSLIW
-389 KRTIA
+389 KRTVA

-401 LNSVSVDLGVENK
+401 LDSVSVDLGTKEK
-414 IFRATGQ
+414 TFRASGQ

-428 MQVYLEGNDEEDA
+428 MQVYLEGSDDEDLDA
-441 EAEAKIL
+441 ESKIL
-448 PEMKE
+448 PPMQE
-453 GDMIKMENLEAIQHF
+453 GDAIKLNKVDAIQHF

-493 TYAAIIETLRFKE
+493 TYAAIIETLRLKE

-538 SYTAELEETLDQ
+538 NYTAELEETLDK

-565 YKYLTKMVGET
+565 YKYLTEMVGKT
-576 EKLSPEERKQERI
+576 EKLSPEERKQERV
-589 LGKDP
+589 LGTDP

-625 KSASLKKGQD
+625 KSASLKIGQD
-635 ISSITLEEA
+635 ISTITLEEA
-644 LDLFVLPRLLG
+644 LELFVLPRLLG

-682 SLKGLEEKGQ
+682 SLKGLEKEGE
-692 DPFDPYTITF
+692 DPYDPYTITF
-702 EEALPLVEQ
+702 EQALPLVEE

-716 ANKIIQNFEGTE
+716 ANKVIQDFEEKG
-728 IQVLNGRW
+728 IQVLNGRF
-736 GPYVTDGSKNVK
+736 GPYVTDGTKNVK
-748 VPKDQDPNELS
+748 VPKDQEPKELS
-759 LPECEEMIANAPE
+759 LEECIHMIENAPV

-777 GARKKVVAKKKVV
+777 GTKKKVVAKKKVV
-790 KKKVVKKKTAKKKVV
+790 KKKFTKTKAE
-805 KKKTAKKKVVKKKTA
+805 
-820 KKKKSVKVSKN
+820 N
-831 TPSEN
+831 T
-836 SLEDTV
+836 

>member
-12 AKSKTIEKYLGDNY
+12 AKSKTIEKYLGQNY

-32 GHLRNLPSKKGIDV
+32 GHLRNLPSKQGIDV

-51 MNYELID
+51 MNYELIE
-58 RDHNKPQQIIN
+58 RDHNKPQQIIRD
-69 NIKKAL
+69 IKKAL
-75 KSAKKLYLAT
+75 KNAKKLYLAT

-103 KENSL
+103 KEKAL
-108 SGIEIVRIVFNE
+108 AGIEVVRIVFNE
-120 ITKKAILDSIKNPR
+120 ITKKAILQSIENPR
-134 ELSHDLINAQFARRS
+134 ELSYNLINAQFARRS

-194 PQEYWTLNANFL
+194 PQEYWTLNANLL
-206 KDGKPFDGFLYSN
+206 KDNKPFEAFLHNSN
-219 NNKKL
+219 SKRL
-224 AKFDIDNDKDANKIK
+224 AKFDIENEKDALRIK
-239 EEILS
+239 NEILEES
-244 SSIDGFEVLK
+244 DKGFKVLK
-254 VSKKERKRQPAK
+254 VVKKERKRQPAK

-279 KLRFAARRT
+279 KLRYAARRT

-302 DGPIGLITYMRTDS
+302 EGAAGLITYMRTDS
-316 INLAQEATDEMR
+316 INLAQEAIEEIR
-328 NIIPK
+328 KIIPK
-333 LFGQDALPNEI
+333 LYGDESLPSEVRKYSNT
-344 RMYANSSKNAQEA
+344 SKNAQEA
-357 HEAIRPTSFAR
+357 HEAIRPTSLER
-368 TPEEVKKFLNKDQ
+368 KPEDVKKYLSKDQ
-381 LDLYSLIW
+381 FDLYSLIW
-389 KRTIA
+389 KRTVA

-401 LNSVSVDLGVENK
+401 LDSVSIDLGTSENF
-414 IFRATGQ
+414 FRATGQ
-421 SIKYPGF
+421 SIKHPGF
-428 MQVYLEGNDEEDA
+428 MQVYLEGSDEEDL
-441 EAEAKIL
+441 EAESKIL
-448 PEMKE
+448 PIMQE
-453 GDMIKMENLEAIQHF
+453 GDIVQLEKLDAVQHF

-493 TYAAIIETLRFKE
+493 TYAAIIETLRYKE
-506 YVEIENRT
+506 YVEVENRT
-514 LTPTGKGASA
+514 LTPTGKGSSA
-524 CAFLDKNFNDFIKY
+524 CAFLDKNFNNFIKY
-538 SYTAELEETLDQ
+538 NYTAELEETLDK

-565 YKYLTKMVGET
+565 YKDLTQMVGET

-589 LGKDP
+589 LGLDP

-625 KSASLKKGQD
+625 KSASLKIGQD
-635 ISSITLEEA
+635 IGTITLEDA
-644 LDLFVLPRLLG
+644 MDLFVLPRLLG

-682 SLKGLEEKGQ
+682 SLKGLEEKG
-692 DPFDPYTITF
+692 DNPFDPYTITF
-702 EEALPLVEQ
+702 EQALPLVEQ

-716 ANKIIQNFEGTE
+716 ANKVIQDFEEKG
-728 IQVLNGRW
+728 IQVLNGRF
-736 GPYVTDGSKNVK
+736 GPYVTDGNKNVK
-748 VPKDQDPNELS
+748 VPKDQDPKDLS
-759 LPECEEMIANAPE
+759 LAECEEMIENAPA

-777 GARKKVVAKKKVV
+777 GAKKKVV
-790 KKKVVKKKTAKKKVV
+790 KKKVVKKKVV
-805 KKKTAKKKVVKKKTA
+805 KKKAVVKKKKPKIEVTE
-820 KKKKSVKVSKN
+820 S
-831 TPSEN
+831 P
-836 SLEDTV
+836 L

>member
-12 AKSKTIEKYLGDNY
+12 AKSKTIEKYLGQNY

-32 GHLRNLPSKKGIDV
+32 GHLRNLPSKEGIDV
-46 DNNYQ
+46 NNNYQ

-69 NIKKAL
+69 DIKNAL
-75 KSAKKLYLAT
+75 KKAKKLYLAT

-103 KENSL
+103 KEESL
-108 SGIEIVRIVFNE
+108 AGVEIVRIVFNE
-120 ITKKAILDSIKNPR
+120 ITKKAILESIENPR

-179 LKMIVEREEAIRKFI
+179 LKMIIEREEAIRKFI
-194 PQEYWTLNANFL
+194 PKEYWTLNANFL
-206 KDGKPFDGFLYSN
+206 KDNKPFDGFLHIYDS
-219 NNKKL
+219 KKL
-224 AKFDIDNDKDANKIK
+224 SKFDIDNEKDASRIK
-239 EEILS
+239 EEIMNAS
-244 SSIDGFEVLK
+244 TTGFEVKK
-254 VSKKERKRQPAK
+254 VVKKERKRQPAK

-288 MGIAQELYTGIDIG
+288 MGIAQELYTGIDLG
-302 DGPIGLITYMRTDS
+302 DGPVGLITYMRTDS

-328 NIIPK
+328 KIIPK
-333 LFGQDALPNEI
+333 LFGEHALPDNVRE
-344 RMYANSSKNAQEA
+344 YANTSKNAQEA
-357 HEAIRPTSFAR
+357 HEAIRPTSLSR
-368 TPEEVKKFLNKDQ
+368 TPDDVKSYLNKDQ
-381 LDLYSLIW
+381 HDLYTLIW
-389 KRTIA
+389 KRTIS

-401 LNSVSVDLGVENK
+401 LDSVSVDLGTNDK

-428 MQVYLEGNDEEDA
+428 MQVYLEGTDEEDL
-441 EAEAKIL
+441 EAESKIL
-448 PEMKE
+448 PVMKE
-453 GDMIKMENLEAIQHF
+453 GDKIQLEKLEAIQHF

-538 SYTAELEETLDQ
+538 SYTAELEETLDK

-565 YKYLTKMVGET
+565 YKYLTKMVNET

-589 LGKDP
+589 LGVDP

-615 KDDPKEAGKP
+615 KDDPKEIGKP

-635 ISSITLEEA
+635 ITSITLQEA

-655 ETPDGEH
+655 ETPEGEH

-692 DPFDPYTITF
+692 EPFDPYTITF

-716 ANKIIQNFEGTE
+716 ANKIIQDFEGDG

-736 GPYVTDGSKNVK
+736 GPYVTDGTKNVK
-748 VPKDQDPNELS
+748 VPKDQDPKDLS
-759 LPECEEMIANAPE
+759 LAECIEMIANAPIR
-772 KRGRF
+772 RGRF
-777 GARKKVVAKKKVV
+777 GVKKKVATKKKVV
-790 KKKVVKKKTAKKKVV
+790 TKKKNKVKAKSS
-805 KKKTAKKKVVKKKTA
+805 
-820 KKKKSVKVSKN
+820 KKKSQDSNIEN
-831 TPSEN
+831 TI
-836 SLEDTV
+836 

>member
-1 MSENLVIVESP
+1 MSDNLVIVESP
-12 AKSKTIEKYLGDNY
+12 AKSRTIEKYLGNDFK
-26 RVISTV
+26 VISTV

-46 DNNYQ
+46 ENDYK

-58 RDHNKPQQIIN
+58 RDHNKPEHIIRD
-69 NIKKAL
+69 IKKAL
-75 KSAKKLYLAT
+75 KKAKKLYLAT

-103 KENSL
+103 KEKSL
-108 SGIEIVRIVFNE
+108 EGIEVVRIVFNE

-134 ELSHDLINAQFARRS
+134 ELSYDLINAQFARRS

-194 PQEYWTLNANFL
+194 PQEYWSLNANFTKDKKVFDSFL
-206 KDGKPFDGFLYSN
+206 HTLDGK
-219 NNKKL
+219 KL
-224 AKFDIDNDKDANKIK
+224 SKFDINDEKKAKRIK
-239 EEILS
+239 EEISKIPDENLK
-244 SSIDGFEVLK
+244 VLK
-254 VSKKERKRQPAK
+254 VIKKERKRQPAK

-279 KLRFAARRT
+279 KLRFAPRRT
-288 MGIAQELYTGIDIG
+288 MGIAQELYTGIDLG
-302 DGPIGLITYMRTDS
+302 DGPVGLITYMRTDS
-316 INLAQEATDEMR
+316 TNLAQEA
-328 NIIPK
+328 I
-333 LFGQDALPNEI
+333 NEI
-344 RMYANSSKNAQEA
+344 REIIPGLYGNDSLPVEKRVYSNTSKNAQEA
-357 HEAIRPTSFAR
+357 HEAIRPSSATKK
-368 TPEEVKKFLNKDQ
+368 PEDVKKYLNNDQ
-381 LDLYSLIW
+381 YELYSLIW
-389 KRTIA
+389 KRTVA

-401 LNSVSVDLGVENK
+401 LDSVSVDLGTKEK
-414 IFRATGQ
+414 TFRASGQ

-428 MQVYLEGNDEEDA
+428 MQVYLEGSDDEDLDA
-441 EAEAKIL
+441 ESKIL
-448 PEMKE
+448 PPMQ
-453 GDMIKMENLEAIQHF
+453 GGEAIKLNKVDAVQHF

-493 TYAAIIETLRFKE
+493 TYAAIIETLRLKE

-538 SYTAELEETLDQ
+538 NYTAELEETLDK

-565 YKYLTKMVGET
+565 YKYLTEMVGKT
-576 EKLSPEERKQERI
+576 EKLSPEERKQERV
-589 LGKDP
+589 LGTDP

-625 KSASLKKGQD
+625 KSASLKIGQD
-635 ISSITLEEA
+635 ITSITLEEA
-644 LDLFVLPRLLG
+644 LELFVLPRLLG

-682 SLKGLEEKGQ
+682 SLKGLEKEGE
-692 DPFDPYTITF
+692 DPYDPYTITF
-702 EEALPLVEQ
+702 EQALPLVEE

-716 ANKIIQNFEGTE
+716 ANKVIQNFEEKG
-728 IQVLNGRW
+728 IQVLNGRF
-736 GPYVTDGSKNVK
+736 GPYVTDGTKM
-748 VPKDQDPNELS
+748 L
-759 LPECEEMIANAPE
+759 
-772 KRGRF
+772 RF
-777 GARKKVVAKKKVV
+777 QKI
-790 KKKVVKKKTAKKKVV
+790 
-805 KKKTAKKKVVKKKTA
+805 
-820 KKKKSVKVSKN
+820 KSQKSY
-831 TPSEN
+831 
-836 SLEDTV
+836 L

>member
-12 AKSKTIEKYLGDNY
+12 AKSKTIEKYLGQNY

-58 RDHNKPQQIIN
+58 RDHNKPQQIIRD
-69 NIKKAL
+69 IKSAL
-75 KSAKKLYLAT
+75 KTAKKLYLAT

-120 ITKKAILDSIKNPR
+120 ITKKAILESIANPR
-134 ELSHDLINAQFARRS
+134 ELSYDLINAQFARRS

-194 PQEYWTLNANFL
+194 PQEYWTLNANFF
-206 KDGKPFDGFLYSN
+206 KDEKPFDGFLHSN

-224 AKFDIDNDKDANKIK
+224 AKFDIDNEKDAHRIK
-239 EEILS
+239 DEILNS
-244 SSIDGFEVLK
+244 SDNGFDVLK
-254 VSKKERKRQPAK
+254 VVKKERKRQPAK

-288 MGIAQELYTGIDIG
+288 MGIAQELYTGIDLG
-302 DGPIGLITYMRTDS
+302 EGPIGLITYMRTDS
-316 INLAQEATDEMR
+316 INLAQEAIEEMR
-328 NIIPK
+328 QIIPK
-333 LFGQDALPNEI
+333 LFGDKSLPEMVRI
-344 RMYANSSKNAQEA
+344 YANTSKNAQEA

-368 TPEEVKKFLNKDQ
+368 TPDDVKKYLNKDQ
-381 LDLYSLIW
+381 FDLYSLIW

-401 LNSVSVDLGVENK
+401 LDSVSIDLGISEK

-428 MQVYLEGNDEEDA
+428 MQVYLEGTDEEDTDT
-441 EAEAKIL
+441 ESKIL
-448 PEMKE
+448 PSMNE
-453 GDMIKMENLEAIQHF
+453 GDKVKLENLEAIQHF

-538 SYTAELEETLDQ
+538 SYTAELEETLDK

-565 YKYLTKMVGET
+565 YRYLTKMVGET
-576 EKLSPEERKQERI
+576 EKLSPEERKQERV
-589 LGKDP
+589 LGLDP

-615 KDDPKEAGKP
+615 KDDPKEVGKP

-635 ISSITLEEA
+635 IASITLEEA
-644 LDLFVLPRLLG
+644 LDLFVIPRLLG

-692 DPFDPYTITF
+692 EPYDPYTITF
-702 EEALPLVEQ
+702 EQALPLVEQ

-716 ANKIIQNFEGTE
+716 ANKVIQDFEENG

-736 GPYVTDGSKNVK
+736 GPYVTDGNKNVK
-748 VPKDQDPNELS
+748 VPKDQDPKDLS
-759 LPECEEMIANAPE
+759 LAECQEMIENAPK

-777 GARKKVVAKKKVV
+777 GSKKKVV
-790 KKKVVKKKTAKKKVV
+790 KKKATKKKILTKKKVV
-805 KKKTAKKKVVKKKTA
+805 KNLTGKE
-820 KKKKSVKVSKN
+820 S
-831 TPSEN
+831 
-836 SLEDTV
+836 

>member
-1 MSENLVIVESP
+1 MSDNLVIVESP
-12 AKSKTIEKYLGDNY
+12 AKSRTIEKYLGNDFK
-26 RVISTV
+26 VISTV

-46 DNNYQ
+46 ENDYK

-58 RDHNKPQQIIN
+58 RDHNKPEHIIRD
-69 NIKKAL
+69 IKKAL
-75 KSAKKLYLAT
+75 KNAKKLYLAT

-103 KENSL
+103 KEKSL
-108 SGIEIVRIVFNE
+108 EGIEVVRIVFNE

-134 ELSHDLINAQFARRS
+134 ELSYDLINAQFARRS

-179 LKMIVEREEAIRKFI
+179 LKMIVEREEAIRKFT
-194 PQEYWTLNANFL
+194 PQEYWSLNANFA
-206 KDGKPFDGFLYSN
+206 KEKKVFDSFLHTLDS
-219 NNKKL
+219 KKL
-224 AKFDIDNDKDANKIK
+224 SKFDIDDEKKANRIK
-239 EEILS
+239 EEIS
-244 SSIDGFEVLK
+244 KIPDENFKVLK
-254 VSKKERKRQPAK
+254 VVKKERKRQPAK

-279 KLRFAARRT
+279 KLRFAPRRT
-288 MGIAQELYTGIDIG
+288 MGIAQELYTGIDLG
-302 DGPIGLITYMRTDS
+302 DGPVGLITYMRTDS
-316 INLAQEATDEMR
+316 TNLAQEA
-328 NIIPK
+328 I
-333 LFGQDALPNEI
+333 NEI
-344 RMYANSSKNAQEA
+344 REIIPGLYGNDSLPAEKRVYSNTSKNAQEA
-357 HEAIRPTSFAR
+357 HEAIRPSSATKK
-368 TPEEVKKFLNKDQ
+368 PEDVKKYLNNDQ
-381 LDLYSLIW
+381 YELYSLIW
-389 KRTIA
+389 KRTVA

-401 LNSVSVDLGVENK
+401 LDSVSVDLGTKEK
-414 IFRATGQ
+414 TFRASGQ

-428 MQVYLEGNDEEDA
+428 MQVYLEGSDDEDLDA
-441 EAEAKIL
+441 ESKIL
-448 PEMKE
+448 PPMQE
-453 GDMIKMENLEAIQHF
+453 GDAIKLNKVDAVQHF

-493 TYAAIIETLRFKE
+493 TYAAIIETLRLKE

-538 SYTAELEETLDQ
+538 NYTAELEETLDK

-555 VEWVPTTDSF
+555 MEWVPTTDSF
-565 YKYLTKMVGET
+565 YKYLTEMVGKT
-576 EKLSPEERKQERI
+576 EKLSPEERKQERV
-589 LGKDP
+589 LGTDP

-625 KSASLKKGQD
+625 KSASLKIGQD
-635 ISSITLEEA
+635 ITTITLEEA
-644 LDLFVLPRLLG
+644 LELFVLPRLLG

-682 SLKGLEEKGQ
+682 SLKGLEKEGE
-692 DPFDPYTITF
+692 DPYDPYTITF
-702 EEALPLVEQ
+702 EQALPLVEE

-716 ANKIIQNFEGTE
+716 ANKVIQNFEEKG
-728 IQVLNGRW
+728 IQVLNGRF
-736 GPYVTDGSKNVK
+736 GPYVTDGTKNVK
-748 VPKDQDPNELS
+748 VPKDQEPKELS
-759 LPECEEMIANAPE
+759 LEECIHMIENAPV

-777 GARKKVVAKKKVV
+777 GTKKKVLAKKKVV
-790 KKKVVKKKTAKKKVV
+790 KKKSTKKKAE
-805 KKKTAKKKVVKKKTA
+805 
-820 KKKKSVKVSKN
+820 N
-831 TPSEN
+831 T
-836 SLEDTV
+836 

>member
-12 AKSKTIEKYLGDNY
+12 AKSKTIEKYLGQNY

-32 GHLRNLPSKKGIDV
+32 GHLRNLPSKQGIDV

-51 MNYELID
+51 MNYELIE
-58 RDHNKPQQIIN
+58 RDHNKPQQIIRD
-69 NIKKAL
+69 IKKAL
-75 KSAKKLYLAT
+75 KNAKKLYLAT

-103 KENSL
+103 KEKAL
-108 SGIEIVRIVFNE
+108 AGIEVVRIVFNE
-120 ITKKAILDSIKNPR
+120 ITKKAILQSIENPR
-134 ELSHDLINAQFARRS
+134 ELSYNLINAQFARRS

-206 KDGKPFDGFLYSN
+206 KDNKPFEAFLHNSN
-219 NNKKL
+219 SKRL
-224 AKFDIDNDKDANKIK
+224 AKFDIENEKNALGIKNKIL
-239 EEILS
+239 EES
-244 SSIDGFEVLK
+244 DKGFKVLK
-254 VSKKERKRQPAK
+254 VVKKERKRQPAK

-279 KLRFAARRT
+279 KLRYAARRT

-302 DGPIGLITYMRTDS
+302 EGAAGLITYMRTDS
-316 INLAQEATDEMR
+316 INLAQEAIEEIR
-328 NIIPK
+328 KIIPK
-333 LFGQDALPNEI
+333 LYGDESLPSEVRKYSNT
-344 RMYANSSKNAQEA
+344 SKNAQEA
-357 HEAIRPTSFAR
+357 HEAIRPTSLER
-368 TPEEVKKFLNKDQ
+368 KPEDVKKYLSKDQ
-381 LDLYSLIW
+381 FDLYSLIW

-401 LNSVSVDLGVENK
+401 LDSVSIDLGTSENF
-414 IFRATGQ
+414 FRATGQ
-421 SIKYPGF
+421 SIKHPGF
-428 MQVYLEGNDEEDA
+428 MQVYLEGSDEEDL
-441 EAEAKIL
+441 EAESKIL
-448 PEMKE
+448 PIMQE
-453 GDMIKMENLEAIQHF
+453 GDMVQLEKLDAVQHF

-493 TYAAIIETLRFKE
+493 TYAAIIETLRYKE
-506 YVEIENRT
+506 YVEVENRT
-514 LTPTGKGASA
+514 LTPTGKGSSA
-524 CAFLDKNFNDFIKY
+524 CAFLDKNFNNFIKY
-538 SYTAELEETLDQ
+538 NYTAELEETLDK

-565 YKYLTKMVGET
+565 YKDLTQMVGET

-589 LGKDP
+589 LGLDP

-625 KSASLKKGQD
+625 KSASLKIGQD
-635 ISSITLEEA
+635 IGTITLEDA
-644 LDLFVLPRLLG
+644 MDLFVLPRLLG

-682 SLKGLEEKGQ
+682 SLKGLEEKG
-692 DPFDPYTITF
+692 DNPFDPYTITF
-702 EEALPLVEQ
+702 EQALPLVEQ

-716 ANKIIQNFEGTE
+716 ANKVIQDFEEKG
-728 IQVLNGRW
+728 IQVLNGRF
-736 GPYVTDGSKNVK
+736 GPYVTDGNKNVK
-748 VPKDQDPNELS
+748 VPKDQDPKDLS
-759 LPECEEMIANAPE
+759 LAECEEMIENAPA

-777 GARKKVVAKKKVV
+777 GVKKKVVKKKVV
-790 KKKVVKKKTAKKKVV
+790 KKKVVKKKTTKKKTTKKKAVV
-805 KKKTAKKKVVKKKTA
+805 KKKKPKIEVTE
-820 KKKKSVKVSKN
+820 S
-831 TPSEN
+831 P
-836 SLEDTV
+836 L

>member
-12 AKSKTIEKYLGDNY
+12 AKSKTIEKYLGQNY

-32 GHLRNLPSKKGIDV
+32 GHLRNLPSKEGIDV
-46 DNNYQ
+46 KNNYQ

-69 NIKKAL
+69 DIKKAL
-75 KSAKKLYLAT
+75 KKAKKLFLAT

-103 KENSL
+103 KENCL
-108 SGIEIVRIVFNE
+108 SGVEVVRIVFNE
-120 ITKKAILDSIKNPR
+120 ITKKAILESIENPR
-134 ELSHDLINAQFARRS
+134 QLSHDLINAQFARRS

-179 LKMIVEREEAIRKFI
+179 LKMIVEREESIRKFI
-194 PQEYWTLNANFL
+194 PKEYWTLNAIFL
-206 KDGKPFDGFLYSN
+206 KDDKPFDGFLHIN
-219 NNKKL
+219 NSKKL
-224 AKFDIDNDKDANKIK
+224 SKFDINNENYATKIK

-244 SSIDGFEVLK
+244 SSAKGFEVLK
-254 VSKKERKRQPAK
+254 VTKKERKRQPAK

-288 MGIAQELYTGIDIG
+288 MGIAQELYTGIDLG
-302 DGPIGLITYMRTDS
+302 DGPVGLITYMRTDS
-316 INLAQEATDEMR
+316 INLAKEATDEMR
-328 NIIPK
+328 EIIPK
-333 LFGQDALPNEI
+333 LFGKDALPDDVREYTNT
-344 RMYANSSKNAQEA
+344 SKNAQEA
-357 HEAIRPTSFAR
+357 HEAIRPTSLSR
-368 TPEEVKKFLNKDQ
+368 TPDDVKKYLNKDQ
-381 LDLYSLIW
+381 LDLYTLIW

-401 LNSVSVDLGVENK
+401 LDSVSVDLGTSK
-414 IFRATGQ
+414 KTFRATGQ
-421 SIKYPGF
+421 SIKCPGF
-428 MQVYLEGNDEEDA
+428 MQVYLEGTDEEDL
-441 EAEAKIL
+441 EAESKIL
-448 PEMKE
+448 PNMQE
-453 GDMIKMENLEAIQHF
+453 GDKVQLEKLDAIQHF

-538 SYTAELEETLDQ
+538 NYTAELEETLDK

-555 VEWVPTTDSF
+555 VEWIPTTDSF
-565 YKYLTKMVGET
+565 YKYLTKMVKET
-576 EKLSPEERKQERI
+576 EKLSPEERKQERV
-589 LGKDP
+589 LGVDP

-615 KDDPKEAGKP
+615 KDDQKEIGKP

-635 ISSITLEEA
+635 ILSITLEEA

-692 DPFDPYTITF
+692 EPYDPYTITF
-702 EEALPLVEQ
+702 EQALPLVEQ

-716 ANKIIQNFEGTE
+716 ANKVIQDFEEKG

-748 VPKDQDPNELS
+748 VPKDQDPKDLS
-759 LPECEEMIANAPE
+759 LAECEEMIENAPVR
-772 KRGRF
+772 RGRF
-777 GARKKVVAKKKVV
+777 GAKKKVVAKKKS
-790 KKKVVKKKTAKKKVV
+790 KSKAKPSE
-805 KKKTAKKKVVKKKTA
+805 
-820 KKKKSVKVSKN
+820 KKSQDSNIEN
-831 TPSEN
+831 T
-836 SLEDTV
+836 L

>member
-1 MSENLVIVESP
+1 LPELDLNMSENLVIVESP
-12 AKSKTIEKYLGDNY
+12 AKSKTIEKYLGQNY

-32 GHLRNLPSKKGIDV
+32 GHLRNLPSKQGIDV

-51 MNYELID
+51 MNYELIE
-58 RDHNKPQQIIN
+58 RDHNKPQQIIRD
-69 NIKKAL
+69 IKKAL
-75 KSAKKLYLAT
+75 KNAKKLYLAT

-103 KENSL
+103 KEKAL
-108 SGIEIVRIVFNE
+108 AGIEVVRIVFNE
-120 ITKKAILDSIKNPR
+120 ITKKAILQSIENPR
-134 ELSHDLINAQFARRS
+134 ELSYNLINAQFARRS

-194 PQEYWTLNANFL
+194 PQEYWTLNANLL
-206 KDGKPFDGFLYSN
+206 KDNKPFEAFLHNSN
-219 NNKKL
+219 SKRL
-224 AKFDIDNDKDANKIK
+224 AKFDIENEKDALRIK
-239 EEILS
+239 NEILEES
-244 SSIDGFEVLK
+244 DKGFKVLK
-254 VSKKERKRQPAK
+254 VVKKERKRQPAK

-279 KLRFAARRT
+279 KLRYAARRT

-302 DGPIGLITYMRTDS
+302 EGAAGLITYMRTDS
-316 INLAQEATDEMR
+316 INLAQEAIEEIR
-328 NIIPK
+328 KIIPK
-333 LFGQDALPNEI
+333 LYGDESLPSEVRKYSNT
-344 RMYANSSKNAQEA
+344 SKNAQEA
-357 HEAIRPTSFAR
+357 HEAIRPTSLER
-368 TPEEVKKFLNKDQ
+368 KPEDVKKYLSKDQ
-381 LDLYSLIW
+381 FDLYSLIW

-401 LNSVSVDLGVENK
+401 LDSVSIDLGTSENF
-414 IFRATGQ
+414 FRATGQ
-421 SIKYPGF
+421 SIKHPGF
-428 MQVYLEGNDEEDA
+428 MQVYLEGSDEEDL
-441 EAEAKIL
+441 EAESKIL
-448 PEMKE
+448 PIMQE
-453 GDMIKMENLEAIQHF
+453 GDVVQLEKLDAVQHF

-493 TYAAIIETLRFKE
+493 TYAAIIETLRYKE
-506 YVEIENRT
+506 YVEVENRT
-514 LTPTGKGASA
+514 LTPTGKGSSA
-524 CAFLDKNFNDFIKY
+524 CAFLDKNFNNFIKY
-538 SYTAELEETLDQ
+538 NYTAELEETLDK

-565 YKYLTKMVGET
+565 YKDLTQMVGET

-589 LGKDP
+589 LGLDP

-625 KSASLKKGQD
+625 KSASLKIGQD
-635 ISSITLEEA
+635 IGTITLEDA
-644 LDLFVLPRLLG
+644 MDLFVLPRLLG

-682 SLKGLEEKGQ
+682 SLKGLEEKG
-692 DPFDPYTITF
+692 DNPFDPYTITF
-702 EEALPLVEQ
+702 EQALPLVEQ

-716 ANKIIQNFEGTE
+716 ANKVIQDFEEKG
-728 IQVLNGRW
+728 IQVLNGRF
-736 GPYVTDGSKNVK
+736 GPYVTDGNKNVK
-748 VPKDQDPNELS
+748 VPKDQDPKDLS
-759 LPECEEMIANAPE
+759 LAECEEMIENAPA

-777 GARKKVVAKKKVV
+777 GAKKKVV
-790 KKKVVKKKTAKKKVV
+790 KKKVVKKKVV
-805 KKKTAKKKVVKKKTA
+805 KKKVAKKKAIKKKAVVKEKKPKIEVTE
-820 KKKKSVKVSKN
+820 S
-831 TPSEN
+831 P
-836 SLEDTV
+836 L

>member
-12 AKSKTIEKYLGDNY
+12 AKSKTIEKYLGQNY

-32 GHLRNLPSKKGIDV
+32 GHLRNLPSKQGIDV

-51 MNYELID
+51 MNYELIE
-58 RDHNKPQQIIN
+58 RDHNKPQQIIRD
-69 NIKKAL
+69 IKKAL
-75 KSAKKLYLAT
+75 KNAKKLYLAT

-103 KENSL
+103 KEKAL
-108 SGIEIVRIVFNE
+108 AGIEVVRIVFNE
-120 ITKKAILDSIKNPR
+120 ITKKAILQSIENPR
-134 ELSHDLINAQFARRS
+134 ELSYNLINAQFARRS

-206 KDGKPFDGFLYSN
+206 KDNKPFEAFLHNSN
-219 NNKKL
+219 SKRL
-224 AKFDIDNDKDANKIK
+224 AKFDIENEKDALRIK
-239 EEILS
+239 NEILEES
-244 SSIDGFEVLK
+244 DKGFKVLK
-254 VSKKERKRQPAK
+254 VMKKERKRQPAK

-279 KLRFAARRT
+279 KLRYAARRT

-302 DGPIGLITYMRTDS
+302 EGAAGLITYMRTDS
-316 INLAQEATDEMR
+316 INLAQEAIEEIR
-328 NIIPK
+328 KIIPK
-333 LFGQDALPNEI
+333 LYGDESLPSEVRKYSNT
-344 RMYANSSKNAQEA
+344 SKNAQEA
-357 HEAIRPTSFAR
+357 HEAIRPTSLER
-368 TPEEVKKFLNKDQ
+368 KPEDVKKYLSKDQ
-381 LDLYSLIW
+381 FDLYSLIW

-401 LNSVSVDLGVENK
+401 LDSVSIDLGTSENF
-414 IFRATGQ
+414 FRATGQ
-421 SIKYPGF
+421 SIKHPGF
-428 MQVYLEGNDEEDA
+428 MQVYLEGSDEEDL
-441 EAEAKIL
+441 EAESKIL
-448 PEMKE
+448 PIMQE
-453 GDMIKMENLEAIQHF
+453 GDIVQLEKLDAVQHF

-493 TYAAIIETLRFKE
+493 TYAAIIETLRYKE
-506 YVEIENRT
+506 YVEVENRT
-514 LTPTGKGASA
+514 LTPTGKGSSA
-524 CAFLDKNFNDFIKY
+524 CAFLDKNFNNFIKY
-538 SYTAELEETLDQ
+538 NYTAELEETLDK

-565 YKYLTKMVGET
+565 YKDLTQMVGET

-589 LGKDP
+589 LGLDP

-625 KSASLKKGQD
+625 KSASLKIGQD
-635 ISSITLEEA
+635 IGTITLEDA
-644 LDLFVLPRLLG
+644 MDLFVLPRLLG

-682 SLKGLEEKGQ
+682 SLKGLEEKG
-692 DPFDPYTITF
+692 DNPFDPYTITF
-702 EEALPLVEQ
+702 EQALPLVEQ

-716 ANKIIQNFEGTE
+716 ANKVIQDFEEKG
-728 IQVLNGRW
+728 IQVLNGRF
-736 GPYVTDGSKNVK
+736 GPYVTDGNKNVK
-748 VPKDQDPNELS
+748 VPKDQDPKDLS
-759 LPECEEMIANAPE
+759 LAECEEMIENAPA

-777 GARKKVVAKKKVV
+777 GAKKKVV
-790 KKKVVKKKTAKKKVV
+790 KKKVVKKKVV
-805 KKKTAKKKVVKKKTA
+805 KKKTTKKKTTKKKTTKKKTITKKAVVKKKKPKIEVTE
-820 KKKKSVKVSKN
+820 S
-831 TPSEN
+831 P
-836 SLEDTV
+836 L

>member
-12 AKSKTIEKYLGDNY
+12 AKSKTIEKYLGQNY

-32 GHLRNLPSKKGIDV
+32 GHLRNLPSKQGIDV

-51 MNYELID
+51 MNYELIE
-58 RDHNKPQQIIN
+58 RDHNKPQQIIRD
-69 NIKKAL
+69 IKKAL
-75 KSAKKLYLAT
+75 KNAKKLYLAT

-103 KENSL
+103 KEKAL
-108 SGIEIVRIVFNE
+108 AGIEVVRIVFNE
-120 ITKKAILDSIKNPR
+120 ITKKAILQSIENPR
-134 ELSHDLINAQFARRS
+134 ELSYNLINAQFARRS

-206 KDGKPFDGFLYSN
+206 KDNKPFEAFLHNSN
-219 NNKKL
+219 SKRL
-224 AKFDIDNDKDANKIK
+224 AKFDIENEKDALRIK
-239 EEILS
+239 NEILEES
-244 SSIDGFEVLK
+244 DKGFKVLK
-254 VSKKERKRQPAK
+254 VVKKERKRQPAK

-279 KLRFAARRT
+279 KLRYAARRT

-302 DGPIGLITYMRTDS
+302 EGAAGLITYMRTDS
-316 INLAQEATDEMR
+316 INLAQEAIEEIR
-328 NIIPK
+328 KIIPK
-333 LFGQDALPNEI
+333 LYGDESLPSEVRKYSNT
-344 RMYANSSKNAQEA
+344 SKNAQEA
-357 HEAIRPTSFAR
+357 HEAIRPTSLER
-368 TPEEVKKFLNKDQ
+368 KPEDVKKYLSKDQ
-381 LDLYSLIW
+381 FDLYSLIW

-401 LNSVSVDLGVENK
+401 LDSVSIDLGTSENF
-414 IFRATGQ
+414 FRATGQ
-421 SIKYPGF
+421 SIKHPGF
-428 MQVYLEGNDEEDA
+428 MQVYLEGSDEEDL
-441 EAEAKIL
+441 EAESKIL
-448 PEMKE
+448 PIMQE
-453 GDMIKMENLEAIQHF
+453 GDIVQLEKLDAVQHF

-493 TYAAIIETLRFKE
+493 TYAAIIETLRYKE
-506 YVEIENRT
+506 YVEVENRT
-514 LTPTGKGASA
+514 LTPTGKGSSA
-524 CAFLDKNFNDFIKY
+524 CAFLDKNFNNFIKY
-538 SYTAELEETLDQ
+538 NYTAELEETLDK

-565 YKYLTKMVGET
+565 YKDLTQMVGET

-589 LGKDP
+589 LGLDP

-625 KSASLKKGQD
+625 KSASLKIGQD
-635 ISSITLEEA
+635 IGTITLEDA
-644 LDLFVLPRLLG
+644 MDLFVLPRLLG

-682 SLKGLEEKGQ
+682 SLKGLEEKG
-692 DPFDPYTITF
+692 DNPFDPYTITF
-702 EEALPLVEQ
+702 EQALPLVEQ

-716 ANKIIQNFEGTE
+716 ANKVIQDFEEKG
-728 IQVLNGRW
+728 IQVLNGRF
-736 GPYVTDGSKNVK
+736 GPYVTDGNKNVK
-748 VPKDQDPNELS
+748 VPKDQDPKDLS
-759 LPECEEMIANAPE
+759 LAECEEMIENAPA

-777 GARKKVVAKKKVV
+777 GVKKKVV
-790 KKKVVKKKTAKKKVV
+790 KKKVVKKKTTKKKTTKKKTTKKKAVV
-805 KKKTAKKKVVKKKTA
+805 KKKKPKIEVTE
-820 KKKKSVKVSKN
+820 S
-831 TPSEN
+831 P
-836 SLEDTV
+836 L

>member
-1 MSENLVIVESP
+1 MSDNLVIVESP
-12 AKSKTIEKYLGDNY
+12 AKSRTIEKYLGNDFK
-26 RVISTV
+26 VISTV

-46 DNNYQ
+46 ENDYK

-58 RDHNKPQQIIN
+58 RDHNKPEHIIRD
-69 NIKKAL
+69 IKKAL
-75 KSAKKLYLAT
+75 KNAKKLYLAT

-103 KENSL
+103 KEKSL
-108 SGIEIVRIVFNE
+108 EGIEVVRIVFNE

-134 ELSHDLINAQFARRS
+134 ELSYDLINAQFARRS

-194 PQEYWTLNANFL
+194 SQEYWSLNANFAKEKKVFDSFL
-206 KDGKPFDGFLYSN
+206 HALDGK
-219 NNKKL
+219 KL
-224 AKFDIDNDKDANKIK
+224 SKFDIDDEKKANRIK
-239 EEILS
+239 EEIS
-244 SSIDGFEVLK
+244 KIPDENFKVLK
-254 VSKKERKRQPAK
+254 VVKKERKRQPAK

-279 KLRFAARRT
+279 KLRFAPRRT
-288 MGIAQELYTGIDIG
+288 MGIAQELYTGIDLG
-302 DGPIGLITYMRTDS
+302 DGPVGLITYMRTDS
-316 INLAQEATDEMR
+316 TNLAQEA
-328 NIIPK
+328 I
-333 LFGQDALPNEI
+333 NEI
-344 RMYANSSKNAQEA
+344 REIIPGLYGNDSLPAEKRVYSNTSKNAQEA
-357 HEAIRPTSFAR
+357 HEAIRPSSATKK
-368 TPEEVKKFLNKDQ
+368 PEDVKKYLNNDQ
-381 LDLYSLIW
+381 YELYSLIW
-389 KRTIA
+389 KRTVA

-401 LNSVSVDLGVENK
+401 LDSVSVDLGTKEK
-414 IFRATGQ
+414 TFRASGQ

-428 MQVYLEGNDEEDA
+428 MQVYLEGSDDEDLDA
-441 EAEAKIL
+441 ESKIL
-448 PEMKE
+448 PPMQE
-453 GDMIKMENLEAIQHF
+453 GDAIKLNKIDAVQHF

-493 TYAAIIETLRFKE
+493 TYAAIIETLRLKE

-538 SYTAELEETLDQ
+538 NYTAELEETLDK

-565 YKYLTKMVGET
+565 YKYLTEMVGKT
-576 EKLSPEERKQERI
+576 EKLSPEERKQERV
-589 LGKDP
+589 LGTDP

-625 KSASLKKGQD
+625 KSASLKIGQD
-635 ISSITLEEA
+635 ITTITLEEA
-644 LDLFVLPRLLG
+644 LELFVLPRLLG

-682 SLKGLEEKGQ
+682 SLKGLEKEGE
-692 DPFDPYTITF
+692 DPYDPYTITF
-702 EEALPLVEQ
+702 EQALPLVEE

-716 ANKIIQNFEGTE
+716 ANKVIQNFEEKG
-728 IQVLNGRW
+728 IQVLNGRF
-736 GPYVTDGSKNVK
+736 GPYVTDGTKNVK
-748 VPKDQDPNELS
+748 VPKDQEPKELS
-759 LPECEEMIANAPE
+759 LEECIHMIENAPV

-777 GARKKVVAKKKVV
+777 GTKKKVVAKKKVV
-790 KKKVVKKKTAKKKVV
+790 KKKSTKKKAE
-805 KKKTAKKKVVKKKTA
+805 
-820 KKKKSVKVSKN
+820 N
-831 TPSEN
+831 T
-836 SLEDTV
+836 

>member
-12 AKSKTIEKYLGDNY
+12 AKSKTIEKYLGQNY

-32 GHLRNLPSKKGIDV
+32 GHLRNLPSKQGIDV

-51 MNYELID
+51 MNYELIE
-58 RDHNKPQQIIN
+58 RDHNKPQQIIRD
-69 NIKKAL
+69 IKKAL
-75 KSAKKLYLAT
+75 KNAKKLYLAT

-103 KENSL
+103 KEKAL
-108 SGIEIVRIVFNE
+108 AGIEVVRIVFNE
-120 ITKKAILDSIKNPR
+120 ITKKAILQSIENPR
-134 ELSHDLINAQFARRS
+134 ELSYNLINAQFARRS

-206 KDGKPFDGFLYSN
+206 KDNKPFEAFLHNSN
-219 NNKKL
+219 SKRL
-224 AKFDIDNDKDANKIK
+224 AKFDIENEKDALRIK
-239 EEILS
+239 NEILEES
-244 SSIDGFEVLK
+244 DKGFKVLK
-254 VSKKERKRQPAK
+254 VVKKERKRQPAK

-279 KLRFAARRT
+279 KLRYAARRT

-302 DGPIGLITYMRTDS
+302 EGAAGLITYMRTDS
-316 INLAQEATDEMR
+316 INLAQEAIEEIR
-328 NIIPK
+328 KIIPK
-333 LFGQDALPNEI
+333 LYGDESLPSEVRKYSNT
-344 RMYANSSKNAQEA
+344 SKNAQEA
-357 HEAIRPTSFAR
+357 HEAIRPTSLER
-368 TPEEVKKFLNKDQ
+368 KPEDVKKYLSKDQ
-381 LDLYSLIW
+381 FDLYSLIW

-401 LNSVSVDLGVENK
+401 LDSVSIDLGTSENF
-414 IFRATGQ
+414 FRATGQ
-421 SIKYPGF
+421 SIKHPGF
-428 MQVYLEGNDEEDA
+428 MQVYLEGSDEEDL
-441 EAEAKIL
+441 EAESKIL
-448 PEMKE
+448 PIMQE
-453 GDMIKMENLEAIQHF
+453 GDIVQLEKLDAVQHF

-493 TYAAIIETLRFKE
+493 TYAAIIETLRYKE
-506 YVEIENRT
+506 YVEVENRT
-514 LTPTGKGASA
+514 LTPTGKGSSA
-524 CAFLDKNFNDFIKY
+524 CAFLDKNFNNFIKY
-538 SYTAELEETLDQ
+538 NYTAELEETLDK

-555 VEWVPTTDSF
+555 VEWIPTTDSF
-565 YKYLTKMVGET
+565 YKDLTQMVGET

-589 LGKDP
+589 LGLDP

-625 KSASLKKGQD
+625 KSASLKIGQD
-635 ISSITLEEA
+635 IGTITLEDA
-644 LDLFVLPRLLG
+644 MDLFVLPRLLG

-682 SLKGLEEKGQ
+682 SLKGLEEKG
-692 DPFDPYTITF
+692 DNPFDPYTITF
-702 EEALPLVEQ
+702 EQALPLVEQ

-716 ANKIIQNFEGTE
+716 ANKVIQDFEEKG
-728 IQVLNGRW
+728 IQVLNGRF
-736 GPYVTDGSKNVK
+736 GPYVTDGNKNVK
-748 VPKDQDPNELS
+748 VPKDQDPKDLS
-759 LPECEEMIANAPE
+759 LAECEEMIENAPA

-777 GARKKVVAKKKVV
+777 GVKKKVVKKKVV
-790 KKKVVKKKTAKKKVV
+790 KKKVVKKKTTKKKTTKKKTTKKKAVV
-805 KKKTAKKKVVKKKTA
+805 KKKKLKIEVTE
-820 KKKKSVKVSKN
+820 S
-831 TPSEN
+831 P
-836 SLEDTV
+836 L

>member
-1 MSENLVIVESP
+1 MSDNLVIVESP
-12 AKSKTIEKYLGDNY
+12 AKSRTIEKYLGNDFK
-26 RVISTV
+26 VISTV

-46 DNNYQ
+46 ENDYK

-58 RDHNKPQQIIN
+58 RDHNKPEHIIRD
-69 NIKKAL
+69 IKKAL
-75 KSAKKLYLAT
+75 KNAKKLYLAT

-103 KENSL
+103 KEKSL
-108 SGIEIVRIVFNE
+108 EGIEVVRIVFNE

-134 ELSHDLINAQFARRS
+134 ELSYDLINAQFARRS

-194 PQEYWTLNANFL
+194 PQEYWSLNANFAKEKKVFDSFL
-206 KDGKPFDGFLYSN
+206 HALDGK
-219 NNKKL
+219 KL
-224 AKFDIDNDKDANKIK
+224 SKFDIDDEKKANRIK
-239 EEILS
+239 EEIS
-244 SSIDGFEVLK
+244 KIPDENFKVLK
-254 VSKKERKRQPAK
+254 VVKKERKRQPAK

-279 KLRFAARRT
+279 KLRFAPRRT
-288 MGIAQELYTGIDIG
+288 MGIAQELYTGIDLG
-302 DGPIGLITYMRTDS
+302 DGPVGLITYMRTDS
-316 INLAQEATDEMR
+316 TNLAQEA
-328 NIIPK
+328 I
-333 LFGQDALPNEI
+333 NEI
-344 RMYANSSKNAQEA
+344 REIIPGLYGNDSLPAEKRVYSNTSKNAQEA
-357 HEAIRPTSFAR
+357 HEAIRPSSATKK
-368 TPEEVKKFLNKDQ
+368 PEDVKKYLNNDQ
-381 LDLYSLIW
+381 YELYSLIW
-389 KRTIA
+389 KRTVA

-401 LNSVSVDLGVENK
+401 LDSVSVDLGTKEK
-414 IFRATGQ
+414 TFRASGQ

-428 MQVYLEGNDEEDA
+428 MQVYLEGSDDEDLDA
-441 EAEAKIL
+441 ESKIL
-448 PEMKE
+448 PPMQE
-453 GDMIKMENLEAIQHF
+453 GDAIKLNKVDAVQHF

-493 TYAAIIETLRFKE
+493 TYAAIIETLRLKE

-538 SYTAELEETLDQ
+538 NYTAELEETLDK

-555 VEWVPTTDSF
+555 MEWVPTTDSF
-565 YKYLTKMVGET
+565 YKYLTEMVGKT
-576 EKLSPEERKQERI
+576 EKLSPEERKQERV
-589 LGKDP
+589 LGTDP

-615 KDDPKEAGKP
+615 KDDPKDAGKP
-625 KSASLKKGQD
+625 KSASLKIGQD
-635 ISSITLEEA
+635 ITTITLEEA
-644 LDLFVLPRLLG
+644 LELFVLPRLLG

-682 SLKGLEEKGQ
+682 SLKGLEKEGE
-692 DPFDPYTITF
+692 DPYDPYTITF
-702 EEALPLVEQ
+702 EQALPLVEE

-716 ANKIIQNFEGTE
+716 ANKVIQNFEEKG
-728 IQVLNGRW
+728 IQVLNGRF
-736 GPYVTDGSKNVK
+736 GPYVTDGTKNVK
-748 VPKDQDPNELS
+748 VPKDQEPKELS
-759 LPECEEMIANAPE
+759 LEECIHMIENAPV

-777 GARKKVVAKKKVV
+777 GTKKKVVAKKKVV
-790 KKKVVKKKTAKKKVV
+790 KKKSTKKKAE
-805 KKKTAKKKVVKKKTA
+805 
-820 KKKKSVKVSKN
+820 N
-831 TPSEN
+831 T
-836 SLEDTV
+836 

>member
-12 AKSKTIEKYLGDNY
+12 AKSKTIEKYLGQNY

-32 GHLRNLPSKKGIDV
+32 GHLRNLPSKQGIDV

-51 MNYELID
+51 MNYELIE
-58 RDHNKPQQIIN
+58 RDHNKPQQIIRD
-69 NIKKAL
+69 IKKAL
-75 KSAKKLYLAT
+75 KNAKKLYLAT

-103 KENSL
+103 KEKAL
-108 SGIEIVRIVFNE
+108 AGIEVVRIVFNE
-120 ITKKAILDSIKNPR
+120 ITKKAILQSIENPR
-134 ELSHDLINAQFARRS
+134 ELSYNLINAQFARRS

-194 PQEYWTLNANFL
+194 PQEYWTLNANLL
-206 KDGKPFDGFLYSN
+206 KDNKPFEAFLHNSN
-219 NNKKL
+219 SKRL
-224 AKFDIDNDKDANKIK
+224 AKFDIENEKDALRIK
-239 EEILS
+239 NEILEES
-244 SSIDGFEVLK
+244 DKGFKVLK
-254 VSKKERKRQPAK
+254 VVKKERKRQPAK

-279 KLRFAARRT
+279 KLRYAARRT

-302 DGPIGLITYMRTDS
+302 EGAAGLITYMRTDS
-316 INLAQEATDEMR
+316 INLAQEAIEEIR
-328 NIIPK
+328 KIIPK
-333 LFGQDALPNEI
+333 LYGDESLPSEVRKYSNT
-344 RMYANSSKNAQEA
+344 SKNAQEA
-357 HEAIRPTSFAR
+357 HEAIRPTSLER
-368 TPEEVKKFLNKDQ
+368 KPEDVKKYLSKDQ
-381 LDLYSLIW
+381 FDLYSLIW
-389 KRTIA
+389 KRTVA

-401 LNSVSVDLGVENK
+401 LDSVSIDLGTSENF
-414 IFRATGQ
+414 FRATGQ
-421 SIKYPGF
+421 SIKHPGF
-428 MQVYLEGNDEEDA
+428 MQVYLEGSDEEDL
-441 EAEAKIL
+441 EAESKIL
-448 PEMKE
+448 PIMQE
-453 GDMIKMENLEAIQHF
+453 GDVVQLEKLDAVQHF

-493 TYAAIIETLRFKE
+493 TYAAIIETLRYKE
-506 YVEIENRT
+506 YVEVENRT
-514 LTPTGKGASA
+514 LTPTGKGSSA
-524 CAFLDKNFNDFIKY
+524 CAFLDKNFNNFIKY
-538 SYTAELEETLDQ
+538 NYTAELEETLDK

-565 YKYLTKMVGET
+565 YKDLTQMVGET

-589 LGKDP
+589 LGLDP

-625 KSASLKKGQD
+625 KSASLKIGQD
-635 ISSITLEEA
+635 IGTITLEDA
-644 LDLFVLPRLLG
+644 MDLFVLPRLLG

-682 SLKGLEEKGQ
+682 SLKGLEEKG
-692 DPFDPYTITF
+692 DNPFDPYTITF
-702 EEALPLVEQ
+702 EQALPLVEQ

-716 ANKIIQNFEGTE
+716 ANKVIQDFEEKG
-728 IQVLNGRW
+728 IQVLNGRF
-736 GPYVTDGSKNVK
+736 GPYVTDGNKNVK
-748 VPKDQDPNELS
+748 VPKDQDPKDLS
-759 LPECEEMIANAPE
+759 LAECEEMIENAPA

-777 GARKKVVAKKKVV
+777 GAKKKVV
-790 KKKVVKKKTAKKKVV
+790 KKKVVKKKAIKKKAVV
-805 KKKTAKKKVVKKKTA
+805 KEKKLKIEVTE
-820 KKKKSVKVSKN
+820 S
-831 TPSEN
+831 P
-836 SLEDTV
+836 L

>member
-69 NIKKAL
+69 DIKKAL

-108 SGIEIVRIVFNE
+108 SGVEIVRIVFNE

-239 EEILS
+239 EEILN

-381 LDLYSLIW
+381 FDLYSLIW

-635 ISSITLEEA
+635 IASITLEEA

-790 KKKVVKKKTAKKKVV
+790 KKKVVKKKTAKKK
-805 KKKTAKKKVVKKKTA
+805 
-820 KKKKSVKVSKN
+820 KSVKVSKN
-831 TPSEN
+831 IPSEN
-836 SLEDTV
+836 SLEDTA